1 MTNSLSDTS
10 LSLLIDKAEFS
21 TSKVARRNESTDI
34 ALKNLAKNVTDNRA
48 FRKKKFK
55 QQNKVNVDTGKETD
69 SDKALLADADRVKKP
84 AERVVDLSQINSD
97 LLAGENRS
105 SKMDTSPPNLCTN
118 SAHIS
123 SDSGSPDEEKN
134 EPLFCT
140 QDKELLS
147 ILEKRE

>member
-1 MTNSLSDTS
+1 MTKSLSDTS

-55 QQNKVNVDTGKETD
+55 QQNKVNIDTGKETD
-69 SDKALLADADRVKKP
+69 SDKTLLADADRVKNP

-97 LLAGENRS
+97 LLAGKNRS

-118 SAHIS
+118 SAHIY
-123 SDSGSPDEEKN
+123 
-134 EPLFCT
+134 
-140 QDKELLS
+140 
-147 ILEKRE
+147 IKRLW